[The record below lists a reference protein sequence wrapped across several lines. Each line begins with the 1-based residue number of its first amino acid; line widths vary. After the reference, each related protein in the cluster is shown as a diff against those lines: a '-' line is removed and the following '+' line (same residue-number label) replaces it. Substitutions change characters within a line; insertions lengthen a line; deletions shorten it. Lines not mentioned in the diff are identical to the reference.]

1 MLNIKIIITFLS
13 HIIFVILDLNIYIY
27 ECLKIIINLFILK
40 RNYKIVKKLSV

>member
-40 RNYKIVKKLSV
+40 SKYKIVKKLSV